1 MGYKKFTTEFK
12 RKVVAESNARHEVKS
27 VAKEYG
33 IDSSTLFKW
42 KKQNLDEDQ
51 EEKAP
56 YSREYIKMVVK
67 TRLTKNNTSKSCSQM
82 FKIPEYLITF
92 WTEKFGDE
100 VRKEIEAEQQRNKRK
115 HRGIHVTSSA
125 VYWK

>member
-27 VAKEYG
+27 VAKAYG

-42 KKQNLDEDQ
+42 KKQNLDEDK
-51 EEKAP
+51 EENAT

-100 VRKEIEAEQQRNKRK
+100 VRKEIEAERQSNKRK
-115 HRGIHVTSSA
+115 PRGIHVTSSA

>member
-27 VAKEYG
+27 VAKAYG
-33 IDSSTLFKW
+33 IDSSTIFKW
-42 KKQNLDEDQ
+42 KKQNLDEDK
-51 EEKAP
+51 EENAT

-100 VRKEIEAEQQRNKRK
+100 VRKEIEAERQSNKRK
-115 HRGIHVTSSA
+115 PRGIHVTSSA

>member
-1 MGYKKFTTEFK
+1 VGYKKFTTEFK

-42 KKQNLDEDQ
+42 RKQNLDEDK
-51 EEKAP
+51 EENAP

-100 VRKEIEAEQQRNKRK
+100 VRKEIEEEKQYNKRTP
-115 HRGIHVTSSA
+115 RGIRVSSSA

>member
-12 RKVVAESNARHEVKS
+12 RKVVAESNERHEVKS

-42 KKQNLDEDQ
+42 KKQNLDEDK
-51 EEKAP
+51 EENAP

-92 WTEKFGDE
+92 WTEKFGNE
-100 VRKEIEAEQQRNKRK
+100 VRKEIEAEKQRNKRK
-115 HRGIHVTSSA
+115 PRGIHVTSSA

>member
-27 VAKEYG
+27 VAKKYG

-42 KKQNLDEDQ
+42 KKQNLDEDK
-51 EEKAP
+51 EENAP

-92 WTEKFGDE
+92 WTKKFGNE
-100 VRKEIEAEQQRNKRK
+100 VRKEIEAEQKRNKRK
-115 HRGIHVTSSA
+115 PRGIHVTSSA

>member
-1 MGYKKFTTEFK
+1 
-12 RKVVAESNARHEVKS
+12 
-27 VAKEYG
+27 
-33 IDSSTLFKW
+33 
-42 KKQNLDEDQ
+42 
-51 EEKAP
+51 
-56 YSREYIKMVVK
+56 MVVK

-100 VRKEIEAEQQRNKRK
+100 VRKEIEAERQSNKRK
-115 HRGIHVTSSA
+115 PRGIHVTSSA